1 MALINSMKTS
11 VGAAK
16 FSFFNVSSFELVA
29 SSLRLAACSLKPI
42 LFLVLILSSC
52 ARSVTRIDPGQQ
64 IDLSGRWNDSD
75 SRQVSQK
82 MINELLSSDKF
93 KEYSNALGKKP
104 TIIVGLVR
112 NKTSEHIDA
121 DNYIKKIE
129 LAIYNSG
136 VADLVESDTFR
147 DNIRE
152 ERAQR
157 QDFANPAT
165 VSQWGKE
172 TGANL
177 MLFGE
182 MTSET
187 DTYNKRRVVNYITT
201 LFLTDMETNRRIWY
215 GQQEIKKDIRN

>member
-1 MALINSMKTS
+1 MKATIYF
-11 VGAAK
+11 VT
-16 FSFFNVSSFELVA
+16 L
-29 SSLRLAACSLKPI
+29 
-42 LFLVLILSSC
+42 LFLLSSC
-52 ARSVTRIDPGQQ
+52 ARSVTRIDPSQQ

-82 MINELLSSDKF
+82 MINDLLASEKF
-93 KEYSNALGKKP
+93 KDYAKALGKKP
-104 TIIVGLVR
+104 AIIVGLIR

-136 VADLVESDTFR
+136 VADLVESGTFR
-147 DNIRE
+147 DKLRE
-152 ERAQR
+152 ERAQQ

-165 VSQWGKE
+165 VAQWGQE
-172 TGANL
+172 TGADL

-187 DTYNKRRVVNYITT
+187 DVYHKRRVVNYITT
-201 LFLTDMETNRRIWY
+201 LFLTDMETNKRIWY